1 MTADDPI
8 QLFFG
13 DMTKLGPGSDA
24 ETLQVLR
31 SLPDAPL
38 RSVVDAGC
46 GAGRQTIVL
55 ARALD
60 ATIHAVDN
68 HQPFLDT
75 LARRAEAAGV
85 AERVVPHCMDM
96 ARIAER
102 FSDLD
107 LIWSEGAAYNIGF
120 ANALVAWSQ
129 ALRPG
134 GFLVT
139 SELSWLTDAPPPPAA
154 DFFAACYPDMKHRD
168 VNAALTERAGY
179 RLLGTRT
186 LPRAA
191 WTEDYYDRLGPRAR
205 SLADHP
211 SSDVRA
217 VARETLREIAVFE
230 GSGDSYGYVF
240 YILQRP

>member
-1 MTADDPI
+1 VTADDPI
-8 QLFFG
+8 RLFFG

-24 ETLQVLR
+24 ETLQVLL
-31 SLPDAPL
+31 SLPAVPL
-38 RSVVDAGC
+38 RRIVDAGC

-55 ARALD
+55 ARALR

-75 LARRAEAAGV
+75 LVKRAEAAGV
-85 AERVVPHCMDM
+85 AERLVPHCIDM
-96 ARIAER
+96 SRIAER
-102 FSDLD
+102 FSGLD

-120 ANALVAWSQ
+120 ANALAVWSP

-134 GFLVT
+134 GFLVA
-139 SELSWLTDAPPPPAA
+139 SELSWLTDARPSPAA
-154 DFFAACYPDMKHRD
+154 EFFATCYPDMKHRD
-168 VNAALTERAGY
+168 DNAALAERAGY

-186 LPRAA
+186 LPREA

-211 SSDVRA
+211 SSEVRDF
-217 VARETLREIAVFE
+217 ARETLREIAVF
-230 GSGDSYGYVF
+230 GGAGDSYGYVF